1 MSGYHNV
8 FCTCMLSA
16 VFVLHIVAVCS
27 LVVASLP
34 GFGRCLVYKSQKT
47 LLKRYANQ
55 KADGVVAPTRDVHT
69 WKPVDPE
76 TKRPSWRHFALDDDG
91 ICLPGESA
99 AR

>member
-1 MSGYHNV
+1 MSVLGFSHDSMV
-8 FCTCMLSA
+8 RDVSML
-16 VFVLHIVAVCS
+16 
-27 LVVASLP
+27 

-55 KADGVVAPTRDVHT
+55 KADGVVAPTRDVQT

-91 ICLPGESA
+91 ICLPGA
-99 AR
+99 FTTY